1 MKQSLEKVISKAA
14 VAVALIATSALPV
27 LSEEISS
34 TYKLAEPKFDNS
46 APPAAPKS
54 QAPLTGN
61 IQRTERHQSN
71 PLKGKSFFNGRYSRP
86 MSGRADGRNDTLNGR
101 ADDSLS
107 RPLASQVQSSVGIIG
122 VKFIAT
128 MGQSPV
134 INQIF
139 PGTPAEEKGLRVY
152 DKIVAVD
159 GIPTAGLTKDE
170 VFDLIVGS
178 PGTKV
183 TLSIMRNGDFQAVN
197 CTRMDI
203 NELTD
208 PRVRRDYMINL

>member
-1 MKQSLEKVISKAA
+1 MKQSPHKVISKTA
-14 VAVALIATSALPV
+14 VAAYLVLTSVLPS

-34 TYKLAEPKFDNS
+34 TYKLAEPKLDTTHTE
-46 APPAAPKS
+46 AKPKPRL
-54 QAPLTGN
+54 PLTGN
-61 IQRTERHQSN
+61 IQRTERHHTP
-71 PLKGKSFFNGRYSRP
+71 PLRGKSIFGGHYGQAKESLR
-86 MSGRADGRNDTLNGR
+86 GR

-107 RPLASQVQSSVGIIG
+107 KPLVTQVQSSVGIIG
-122 VKFIAT
+122 VKFVAT
-128 MGQSPV
+128 MGHPPV
-134 INQIF
+134 INQVF

-178 PGTKV
+178 PGTQV
-183 TLSIMRNGDFQAVN
+183 TLSIMRGNDFQAVN
-197 CTRMDI
+197 CVRMDI